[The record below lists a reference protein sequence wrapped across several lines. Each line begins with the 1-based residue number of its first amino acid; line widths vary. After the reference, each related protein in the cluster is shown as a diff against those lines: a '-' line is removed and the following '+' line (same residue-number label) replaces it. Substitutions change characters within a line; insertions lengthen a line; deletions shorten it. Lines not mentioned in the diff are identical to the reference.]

1 MILDYGT
8 QLSPDPI
15 TLSIGT
21 LKKPRLRDISRI
33 SFSTFNTYEVFLKC
47 SPKEYYT
54 KILENNGGIEKWN
67 AISDSDKDTLT
78 MYTLLKGDT
87 QLQKIYAQLFNFFFE
102 EQVVFREGFFILLD
116 NVVEQSVE
124 ITSENIHGVISEDT
138 FPQIIDIIQQI
149 CCIHSKADEKADDQN
164 FKNDIARKLFEKMQK
179 ALKKQ
184 EEERKVKADKNLSL
198 PNIISSVSSLHP
210 SLNLLN
216 IWDLTIFQLYDIFRR
231 MQGNLIFDM
240 NSTSVSVWGD
250 EKNKFDQTLWHKN
263 YYD

>member
-21 LKKPRLRDISRI
+21 LKKPRLKDISRI

-54 KILENNGGIEKWN
+54 KILKSNGGIEKWN
-67 AISDSDKDTLT
+67 AIADSDKDILT
-78 MYTLLKGDT
+78 MYTLLKDDV
-87 QLQKIYAQLFNFFFE
+87 QLQNIYTQLFNFFFE
-102 EQVVFREGFFILLD
+102 ERVVFKEGFFILLYGD
-116 NVVEQSVE
+116 IEQNNE
-124 ITSENIHGVISEDT
+124 IAPENIRGVISEDT

-149 CCIHSKADEKADDQN
+149 CCIHSKADEDAADQN

-198 PNIISSVSSLHP
+198 SNIISSVSALHP
-210 SLNLLN
+210 SINLIN
-216 IWDLTIFQLYDIFRR
+216 IWDLTIFQLYDTFRR

>member
-1 MILDYGT
+1 M
-8 QLSPDPI
+8 
-15 TLSIGT
+15 
-21 LKKPRLRDISRI
+21 
-33 SFSTFNTYEVFLKC
+33 VFK
-47 SPKEYYT
+47 
-54 KILENNGGIEKWN
+54 
-67 AISDSDKDTLT
+67 
-78 MYTLLKGDT
+78 
-87 QLQKIYAQLFNFFFE
+87 
-102 EQVVFREGFFILLD
+102 EGFFILLYGD
-116 NVVEQSVE
+116 IEQNNE
-124 ITSENIHGVISEDT
+124 IAPENIRGVISEDT

-149 CCIHSKADEKADDQN
+149 CCIHSKADEDAADQN

-198 PNIISSVSSLHP
+198 SNIISSVSALHP
-210 SLNLLN
+210 SINLIN
-216 IWDLTIFQLYDIFRR
+216 IWDLTIFQLYDTFRR